1 MVRESFFSVKEIFR
15 DKRKLT
21 VFLICL
27 ALSLFSWILISLGKE
42 YSTTYVVPVKYI
54 NFPENKTLL
63 NDVPD
68 QIAVSVM
75 GSGFELLQFDERL
88 TEDTLLVN
96 LDNLKTGMYGAYER
110 GYLDQSVIG
119 KDIQERLRGALAL
132 NRVLTDSVVF
142 VFDLKVA
149 RTLAVKPR
157 ASFQVKQG
165 FVQVDS
171 ITAIPAEVEVM
182 GALSVLDTM
191 HYIRTELVELGEL
204 SKSRK
209 QRVALSHRFIGMDAA
224 TSVDSV
230 QVVVSIDQLTERSFM
245 VTPDLLNVPD
255 SLEMLIFPNSVEVT
269 VQLPLSKYDDVNVD
283 DIELTVDFND
293 LEEGYMV
300 LPVHMEKWPVLAE
313 RVQVKPD
320 QVEIVLTRVE

>member
-1 MVRESFFSVKEIFR
+1 MARESFFSVKEIFR

-42 YSTTYVVPVKYI
+42 YSTTYVVPVKYT

-119 KDIQERLRGALAL
+119 KNIQERLRGALAL

-269 VQLPLSKYDDVNVD
+269 VQLPLSKYEDVNVD

>member
-42 YSTTYVVPVKYI
+42 YSTTYVVPVKYT

>member
-1 MVRESFFSVKEIFR
+1 MARESFFSVKEIFR

-42 YSTTYVVPVKYI
+42 YSTTYVVPVKYT

-209 QRVALSHRFIGMDAA
+209 QRVALSHLFIGMDAA

-300 LPVHMEKWPVLAE
+300 LPVRMEKWPVLAE

>member
-1 MVRESFFSVKEIFR
+1 
-15 DKRKLT
+15 
-21 VFLICL
+21 L

-42 YSTTYVVPVKYI
+42 YSTTYVVPVKYT

-119 KDIQERLRGALAL
+119 KNIQERLRGALAL

-269 VQLPLSKYDDVNVD
+269 VQLPLSKYEDVNVD